1 MALSATWRPLAATPT
16 GARRVNWKWLIQRAP
31 MIALAVLSSWGVG
44 GFILQ
49 SGKANEAVAIIGAS
63 AFDLVFLGAIAL
75 ADQQL
80 TTKRS
85 THALY
90 WALNIGA
97 AFVAALM
104 NTLYYSGGSYSGVTA
119 ESVTH
124 GALFALFGLLYSLY
138 YHGVMSEA
146 LTKEDSQAKAAAVK
160 AEADAKAE
168 AEKRQCPHC
177 GEWRKNQESVWSH
190 YRTCPK
196 HPSRLQ
202 QP

>member
-1 MALSATWRPLAATPT
+1 MLALAA
-16 GARRVNWKWLIQRAP
+16 
-31 MIALAVLSSWGVG
+31 LSSWGVG

-49 SGKANEAVAIIGAS
+49 SGRANEAVAVIGAG

-75 ADQQL
+75 GDQQL
-80 TTKRS
+80 TLKRS
-85 THALY
+85 THMLY

-97 AFVAALM
+97 ALVAALM
-104 NTLYYSGGSYSGVTA
+104 NTLYYSGGSYASITA

-146 LTKEDSQAKAAAVK
+146 LSREDAEARRLATHQAMLAAAD
-160 AEADAKAE
+160 AER
-168 AEKRQCPHC
+168 RQCPYC
-177 GEWRKNQESVWSH
+177 GEWRRNQESVYSH

-196 HPSRLQ
+196 HPSR

>member
-1 MALSATWRPLAATPT
+1 MSLSATWKPLAAGST
-16 GARRVNWKWLIQRAP
+16 GRPWRVNWNWLLQRAP

-49 SGKANEAVAIIGAS
+49 SGKANLLVAIVGAG
-63 AFDLVFLGAIAL
+63 AFDLVFLGVIAL

-80 TTKRS
+80 SVRHTT
-85 THALY
+85 HVLY
-90 WALNIGA
+90 WILNIGA

-104 NTLYYSGGSYSGVTA
+104 NTLYYSGGSYAGITP

-146 LTKEDSQAKAAAVK
+146 LTKEEQLAQ
-160 AEADAKAE
+160 AEAAKVNC
-168 AEKRQCPHC
+168 RYC
-177 GEWRKNQESVWSH
+177 GKECKNQAAEWSH
-190 YRTCPK
+190 YRTCPNYPRK
-196 HPSRLQ
+196 
-202 QP
+202 